1 MPYPDRRDV
10 GDVPPDDRVS
20 EDGFC
25 SYHSTTC
32 TSELEDPH
40 LSYSDHPYHRM
51 ALRCPLCG
59 RRLIAKVGF
68 DDGFRM
74 FMIPHH
80 KPKGYRIRKK
90 RNRIDHKREA
100 KPMSKMRR
108 NSS

>member
-1 MPYPDRRDV
+1 
-10 GDVPPDDRVS
+10 
-20 EDGFC
+20 
-25 SYHSTTC
+25 
-32 TSELEDPH
+32 
-40 LSYSDHPYHRM
+40 
-51 ALRCPLCG
+51 
-59 RRLIAKVGF
+59 
-68 DDGFRM
+68 M